1 MSAEV
6 IQIPMTTLLNLAA
19 LILYTL
25 AVKRITF
32 FSFILIGLLLID
44 VLHQGIAIYLR
55 SFLSD
60 ERSQSFVFHAWYIS
74 FAFTDFLFFLCGLYL
89 AKVFNSD
96 IDRASQFVLYTYLAL
111 GVIQILRFAE
121 RLFTDTNLMAWLYAE
136 GIPLTNL
143 VVTAFVI
150 GYVGKVTFLSLR
162 HDTRPV

>member
-6 IQIPMTTLLNLAA
+6 IQIPLTTLLNLAA

-32 FSFILIGLLLID
+32 FSFVLVGLLLID

-60 ERSQSFVFHAWYIS
+60 ERSLSFVFHAWYIS
-74 FAFTDFLFFLCGLYL
+74 FAFTDFLFFLSGLYL
-89 AKVFNSD
+89 AKVFGSD
-96 IDRASQFVLYTYLAL
+96 IDRASQFILYTYLAL
-111 GVIQILRFAE
+111 GVIQMLRFAE
-121 RLFTDTNLMAWLYAE
+121 RLFTDVNLMAWLYSE

-150 GYVGKVTFLSLR
+150 GYVIRVTFVSLR
-162 HDTRPV
+162 HGVRAV